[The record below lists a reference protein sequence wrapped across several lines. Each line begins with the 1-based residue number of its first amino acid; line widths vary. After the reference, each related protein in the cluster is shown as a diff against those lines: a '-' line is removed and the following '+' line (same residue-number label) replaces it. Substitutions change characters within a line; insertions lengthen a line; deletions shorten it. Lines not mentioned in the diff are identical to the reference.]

1 MNDPLAIFLHIPKSA
16 GSSLSQVVRANYQP
30 EELQDHESLADAAQ
44 PLAELSENQ
53 KAKLKAVM
61 GHYYYGIHEGFPGRD
76 VAHVTM
82 LRDPVER
89 VLSSYYFLRTYPGYE
104 PVAEMTIQQFVD
116 AYPEGR
122 NLQTLMLSGL
132 VDKDDLDR
140 FIPNLDRAIQNLNGF
155 RAVGLTERF
164 EPSVA
169 MIGRALGWSN
179 IEYPRVN
186 VTANKPKTS
195 HISADDIAYVT
206 DANSL
211 DIVLYRRA
219 VEIFHAQLANS

>member
-1 MNDPLAIFLHIPKSA
+1 MNDPLVIFLHIPKSA
-16 GSSLSQVVRANYQP
+16 GSSLSQVVRANYRS
-30 EELQDHESLADAAQ
+30 EELQDHESLADLAQ
-44 PLAELSENQ
+44 PLTDLSDSQ
-53 KAKLKAVM
+53 KAGLKAVI
-61 GHYYYGIHEGFPGRD
+61 GHYYYGIHEGFPGREI
-76 VAHVTM
+76 AHVTM

-104 PVAEMTIQQFVD
+104 PVAEMTIKQFVD

-140 FIPNLDRAIQNLNGF
+140 FVPNLKRAIENLNGF

-164 EPSVA
+164 EQSVA
-169 MIGRALGWSN
+169 LIGHVLDWST

-186 VTANKPKTS
+186 VTANKPETS
-195 HISADDIAYVT
+195 HLSADDVAYVRE
-206 DANSL
+206 ANGL
-211 DIVLYRRA
+211 DIALYQRA
-219 VEIFHAQLANS
+219 VEIFEAQVAHA